1 MITCCTMQY
10 ICIYCLVGTHSIS
23 SSYFGTRCRRCD
35 IISLWRHCLTD
46 YLTTLPPLIIIYIIC
61 VYLSIQVSLLHTSW
75 AYQTKVLPTTLVTHP
90 SICQQQI
97 PPEMYPSYYI
107 YVQMYSSIY
116 GLWVN
121 IESAMNLSIGNHIF
135 KVDNKLEAWHCVN
148 SLSMTFIYLLP
159 LNEQFNIYICVY
171 RSETTPT
178 IFMRFRKQGVSGRSM
193 IHY

>member
-1 MITCCTMQY
+1 MSALRYHQFMTSLPNRLPNNSTSSNHNLYNLCLPQY
-10 ICIYCLVGTHSIS
+10 TSVIASHVLSLPNQSFTYNTSDS
-23 SSYFGTRCRRCD
+23 S
-35 IISLWRHCLTD
+35 
-46 YLTTLPPLIIIYIIC
+46 
-61 VYLSIQVSLLHTSW
+61 
-75 AYQTKVLPTTLVTHP
+75 

-135 KVDNKLEAWHCVN
+135 KVDNKHEAWHCVN

-159 LNEQFNIYICVY
+159 LNEQFNIYIYMCL
-171 RSETTPT
+171 RIGNDPNDFHEIS
-178 IFMRFRKQGVSGRSM
+178 
-193 IHY
+193 

>member
-1 MITCCTMQY
+1 MSALRYHQFMTSLPNRLPNNSTSSNHNLYNLCLPQY
-10 ICIYCLVGTHSIS
+10 TSVIASHVLSLPNQSFTYNTSDS
-23 SSYFGTRCRRCD
+23 S
-35 IISLWRHCLTD
+35 
-46 YLTTLPPLIIIYIIC
+46 
-61 VYLSIQVSLLHTSW
+61 VYLSATN
-75 AYQTKVLPTTLVTHP
+75 
-90 SICQQQI
+90 

-135 KVDNKLEAWHCVN
+135 KVDNKHEAWHCVN